1 VPQEQ
6 FVPLRSRRRQ
16 SDKNDF
22 KKREFTR
29 IFEGIDDEIALI
41 TAGAKF
47 NFTLCKTNEE
57 NLKIT
62 IAYIEDTKKLITL
75 LKTRIGLLREATS

>member
-1 VPQEQ
+1 MEEDFSPAEK
-6 FVPLRSRRRQ
+6 S
-16 SDKNDF
+16 DF

-41 TAGAKF
+41 IAGVKL
-47 NFTLCKTNEE
+47 NFTLCKINEE

-62 IAYIEDTKKLITL
+62 VDYIEDTKKLITL
-75 LKTRIGLLREATS
+75 LKTRVGLLREATS

>member
-1 VPQEQ
+1 LCRCGVEG
-6 FVPLRSRRRQ
+6 VRA
-16 SDKNDF
+16 DKNDF